1 MRHSSTV
8 PMAMIAVA
16 LVCALTGVGWVLA
29 QQPEPS
35 APATP
40 TATPAQPE
48 AGAGD
53 ATSELP
59 AKPQPGAQ
67 VEPIPQIQMTPEARK
82 AVQRGLAWLASRQ
95 NLDGSWDTEYRRNTG
110 VMAVALVA
118 FLASGN
124 PPGRGE
130 YGVAS
135 ARGLTYLLSCAKP
148 SGMIIRDTS
157 HGPMYEH
164 ALSTLYLAEVWGQ
177 TQQPAIKDKLKRAVE
192 VIIQAQN
199 ENGRW
204 GYQPIPHGGDISVTV
219 MQLMAIRA
227 AHDAGIEV
235 PAETIQRAIK
245 FVNHCQ
251 NEDGGFNYSGP
262 PGGSNMPRTAAGV
275 CSLQFAGDYSAQ
287 QVRKGLD
294 YLLNGQQDATSH
306 FYYMSYYAVHAFYFA
321 GGGYWEKWYPTARE
335 QILAKQNSKD
345 GSWGGRVL
353 DTGWAVLCLS
363 IPHRYLPIY
372 QR

>member
-1 MRHSSTV
+1 MRNSSGKLTAILLAAAV
-8 PMAMIAVA
+8 LAMSGLGWLMAQE
-16 LVCALTGVGWVLA
+16 GVGGAAAPPPAA
-29 QQPEPS
+29 Q
-35 APATP
+35 APAGPAAAPAEPP
-40 TATPAQPE
+40 TR
-48 AGAGD
+48 
-53 ATSELP
+53 
-59 AKPQPGAQ
+59 
-67 VEPIPQIQMTPEARK
+67 VEPIPDIAMAPEARK
-82 AVQRGLAWLASRQ
+82 AIQRGLAYLAARQ
-95 NLDGSWDTEYRRNTG
+95 NLDGSWDTEYRRNTA
-110 VMAVALVA
+110 VMSVALIA

-135 ARGLTYLLSCAKP
+135 ARGLAYLLSCAKP
-148 SGMIIRDTS
+148 SGMIVRDSS

-177 TQQPAIKDKLKRAVE
+177 TQQPQIKDKLKRAVE
-192 VIIQAQN
+192 VIIQSQN
-199 ENGRW
+199 QDGRW

-235 PAETIQRAIK
+235 PAATIQQAIK
-245 FVNHCQ
+245 FVNSCQ
-251 NEDGGFNYSGP
+251 NADGGFSYTGP
-262 PGGSNMPRTAAGV
+262 PGPSNMPRTAAGV
-275 CSLQFAGDYSAQ
+275 CSLQFAGDYSAA

-294 YLLNGQQDATSH
+294 YLLNAQKGDTSH
-306 FYYMSYYAVHAFYFA
+306 FYYMSYYAMHAFYFA
-321 GGGYWEKWYPTARE
+321 GGKYWQQWYPVARE
-335 QILAKQNSKD
+335 QILAKQNPKN
-345 GSWGGRVL
+345 GSWGDHIL